1 MNPIM
6 EATHVH
12 LLLNHIPI
20 LGSVFGVLLLI
31 VGMIIKNQSVEIT
44 GTATLLL
51 ACAMTLPVYFSGEEA
66 EHTVESMAVVSE
78 YELEEHEE
86 HAELSLWIMMV
97 AGVSALFSLI
107 AYARAPHLISKTR
120 IATAII
126 GGLGFI
132 TLIPL
137 ANHGGK
143 IIHQELRDGDASSA
157 DGSKQE
163 VIDKESDHD
172 DD

>member
-1 MNPIM
+1 M
-6 EATHVH
+6 EVTHIH

-20 LGSVFGVLLLI
+20 LGSIFGVLLLI
-31 VGMIIKNQSVEIT
+31 VGMVIKNQSIEIT

-66 EHTVESMAVVSE
+66 EHAVESMAVVSE
-78 YELEEHEE
+78 FELEEHEE
-86 HAELSLWIMMV
+86 HAELSLWLMMV
-97 AGVSALFSLI
+97 SGVSALFSLI
-107 AYARAPHLISKTR
+107 AYARAPHLVSKTR
-120 IATAII
+120 IATAIL

-143 IIHQELRDGDASSA
+143 IMHQELREGDANDA
-157 DGSKQE
+157 QPTDEAEKQE
-163 VIDKESDHD
+163 SSIG
-172 DD
+172 

>member
-1 MNPIM
+1 M
-6 EATHVH
+6 EATHIH

-20 LGSVFGVLLLI
+20 LGSIFGVLLLI
-31 VGMIIKNQSVEIT
+31 VGMVIKNQSVEIT

-66 EHTVESMAVVSE
+66 EHAVESMAVVSE
-78 YELEEHEE
+78 FELEEHEE
-86 HAELSLWIMMV
+86 HAELSLWLMMV
-97 AGVSALFSLI
+97 SGVSALFSLI
-107 AYARAPHLISKTR
+107 AYARAPHLVSKTR
-120 IATAII
+120 IATAIL

-143 IIHQELRDGDASSA
+143 IMHQELREGDVNDAQPTDEA
-157 DGSKQE
+157 EKQKSR
-163 VIDKESDHD
+163 IG
-172 DD
+172 